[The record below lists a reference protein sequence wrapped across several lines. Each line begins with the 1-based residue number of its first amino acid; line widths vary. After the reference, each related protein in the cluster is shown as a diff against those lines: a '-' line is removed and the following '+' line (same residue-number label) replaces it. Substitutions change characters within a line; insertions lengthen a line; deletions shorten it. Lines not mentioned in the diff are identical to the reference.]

1 MPKGDNLI
9 FLCWMYILIVAQSAT
24 WKRDVGLLQV
34 HLEINELVAEI
45 RQEREE
51 HRRER
56 EEYRRE
62 RDEEQQIILD
72 WETRSRIAQGAGF
85 THVSH
90 P

>member
-1 MPKGDNLI
+1 
-9 FLCWMYILIVAQSAT
+9 MYILIVAQSA
-24 WKRDVGLLQV
+24 KCDVRLLR
-34 HLEINELVAEI
+34 LEINEFVAEI
-45 RQEREE
+45 RQEHEE

-62 RDEEQQIILD
+62 HEEYYRKRDEERQIILD

>member
-1 MPKGDNLI
+1 
-9 FLCWMYILIVAQSAT
+9 MYILIVAQSA
-24 WKRDVGLLQV
+24 KRDVRLL
-34 HLEINELVAEI
+34 HLEINKLVAEI
-45 RQEREE
+45 HQEREE

-62 RDEEQQIILD
+62 RDEERQIILD